1 MKTSRKTANQMK
13 DVLRRDLEGSG
24 LSLEEAAT
32 EALDR
37 DCWKRIVEASCDH
50 NAAGS

>member
-32 EALDR
+32 KPLNRDR
-37 DCWKRIVEASCDH
+37 WKRNVEASCNY